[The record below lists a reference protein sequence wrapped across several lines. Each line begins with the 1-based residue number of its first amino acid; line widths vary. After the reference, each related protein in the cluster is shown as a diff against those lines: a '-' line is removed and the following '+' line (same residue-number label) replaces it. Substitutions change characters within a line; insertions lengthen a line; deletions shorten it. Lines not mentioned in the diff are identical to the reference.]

1 MASNVETGAAGGDR
15 PDTQE
20 PEGPIAAAVI
30 AAGAGAFAL
39 GLLTTL
45 SEMSKTIKDLLN
57 FYDPVGSL
65 AGKTVGAVVIW
76 LVSWA
81 VTLPAGLRVGLRW
94 ALLHMAYRDKGFE
107 TRKTLTLALILIA
120 LGTLGTFPI
129 FFQAFAPAE

>member
-30 AAGAGAFAL
+30 AAGVGAFAL

-65 AGKTVGAVVIW
+65 AGKPVGAVVIW
-76 LVSWA
+76 LVS
-81 VTLPAGLRVGLRW
+81 W

>member
-1 MASNVETGAAGGDR
+1 MASNVETGAAGDDR

-30 AAGAGAFAL
+30 AAGVGAFAL

-81 VTLPAGLRVGLRW
+81 
-94 ALLHMAYRDKGFE
+94 LLHMAYRDKGFE

-120 LGTLGTFPI
+120 LGTVGTFPI

>member
-30 AAGAGAFAL
+30 AAGVGAFAL

-65 AGKTVGAVVIW
+65 AGKTVGALVIW
-76 LVSWA
+76 LVSW
-81 VTLPAGLRVGLRW
+81 V
-94 ALLHMAYRDKGFE
+94 LLHMVYRDKGFE

>member
-30 AAGAGAFAL
+30 AAGVGAFAL

-81 VTLPAGLRVGLRW
+81 V
-94 ALLHMAYRDKGFE
+94 LHMAYRDKGFE

-120 LGTLGTFPI
+120 VGTLGTFPI

>member
-1 MASNVETGAAGGDR
+1 MASNVETGVAGGDR
-15 PDTQE
+15 PHTQE

-30 AAGAGAFAL
+30 AAGVGAFAL

-45 SEMSKTIKDLLN
+45 SEMSKTIKDLLS

-65 AGKTVGAVVIW
+65 AGKTVGALVIW
-76 LVSWA
+76 LVSW
-81 VTLPAGLRVGLRW
+81 V
-94 ALLHMAYRDKGFE
+94 LLHMVYRDKGFE

>member
-30 AAGAGAFAL
+30 AAGVGAFAL

-81 VTLPAGLRVGLRW
+81 
-94 ALLHMAYRDKGFE
+94 LLHMAYCDKGFE

>member
-30 AAGAGAFAL
+30 AAGVGAFAL

-45 SEMSKTIKDLLN
+45 SEMSKTIKDLLS

-65 AGKTVGAVVIW
+65 AGKTVGALVIW
-76 LVSWA
+76 LVSW
-81 VTLPAGLRVGLRW
+81 V
-94 ALLHMAYRDKGFE
+94 LLHMVYRDKGFE